1 MKKKI
6 LIIVIIVLM
15 IAGIGGYFY
24 YKKNQNKPEDTLKEY
39 VSKINEEKYN
49 EMYELLDESSKNKI
63 SEEDFVTRNKK
74 IYQGIDMSNMK
85 IEIKNIQKSGKKRT
99 ITYTTKMDASGGEI
113 TFDNEITLNNEKEYK
128 IEWSSN
134 LIFPELEDTDKVR
147 VSTSKPSRGKIEME
161 KN

>member
-6 LIIVIIVLM
+6 LIIVIVVSI

-24 YKKNQNKPEDTLKEY
+24 YKQNQDRPEDTLNEY
-39 VSKINEEKYN
+39 VSKINDEKYN

-85 IEIKNIQKSGKKRT
+85 IEVKNIQKSGKKRI
-99 ITYTTKMDASGGEI
+99 ITYTAKMDASGGEI
-113 TFDNEITLNNEKEYK
+113 TFDNEITFL
-128 IEWSSN
+128 
-134 LIFPELEDTDKVR
+134 L
-147 VSTSKPSRGKIEME
+147 
-161 KN
+161 

>member
-6 LIIVIIVLM
+6 LIIVIIVLI

-49 EMYELLDESSKNKI
+49 EMYELLNENSKNKI

-85 IEIKNIQKSGKKRT
+85 IEVKNIQKS
-99 ITYTTKMDASGGEI
+99 
-113 TFDNEITLNNEKEYK
+113 
-128 IEWSSN
+128 
-134 LIFPELEDTDKVR
+134 
-147 VSTSKPSRGKIEME
+147 E
-161 KN
+161 KNTCQIRYNCI